1 MIQINELS
9 VFYRSKKKQT
19 NALGPISFSANSDDI
34 CAIIGPSG
42 CGKSTLLNVLSGII
56 KDYEGEVLL
65 NKEELNPHIHKIGFI
80 PQNFGLLPW
89 KTVEEN
95 CLLSFKIR
103 REKVTNDII
112 NKMDLIMKKLN
123 ISDLKKRYP
132 NELSGG
138 QRQRVS
144 IVRSFLME
152 PDLLLM
158 DEAFSALDAIIK
170 EEAQEL
176 FLSLWNDNKINTFF
190 VTHSIDEALYMG
202 KKIIIMSNTPGKII
216 EIIENP
222 MFNNKNYREHKEFSR
237 LFSHIKNLIR
247 RGWDNDSF

>member
-1 MIQINELS
+1 MIQIKKLS
-9 VFYRSKKKQT
+9 VFYSTKKKQT
-19 NALGPISFSANSDDI
+19 NALGPISFTVNSDDI

-42 CGKSTLLNVLSGII
+42 CGKSTLLNVLSGIV
-56 KDYEGEVLL
+56 KNHEGEVLL
-65 NKEELNPHIHKIGFI
+65 NNEELNPHIHKIGFI

-95 CLLSFKIR
+95 CLLPFKIR
-103 REKVTNDII
+103 KESVTESTI
-112 NKMDLIMKKLN
+112 NKMNSIMKKLN
-123 ISDLKKRYP
+123 IHDLKKRYP

-176 FLSLWNDNKINTFF
+176 FLSLWNENKINTFF

-216 EIIENP
+216 EIIDNP
-222 MFNNKNYREHKEFSR
+222 MFNNKDYREHEEFTR

-247 RGWDNDSF
+247 RGWDSESI

>member
-1 MIQINELS
+1 MIQVNNLS
-9 VFYRSKKKQT
+9 VFYKSKKEGT
-19 NALGPISFSANSDDI
+19 YALGPISFIAHSDDI

-56 KDYEGEVLL
+56 NTYEGEFLL
-65 NKEELNPHIHKIGFI
+65 NKEKLNPHIHKIGFI

-95 CLLSFKIR
+95 CLLPFKIR
-103 REKVTNDII
+103 KEKVDKSII
-112 NKMDLIMKKLN
+112 ENMDMIMKRLN
-123 ISDLKKRYP
+123 IVDLKKRYP

-138 QRQRVS
+138 QKQRVS
-144 IVRSFLME
+144 IVRSFLMK

-176 FLSLWNDNKINTFF
+176 FLNIWNENKINTFF

-216 EIIENP
+216 EILENP
-222 MFNNKNYREHKEFSR
+222 VFNIKEYRNHPEYLN
-237 LFSHIKNLIR
+237 LFSHIKSLIK
-247 RGWDNDSF
+247 RGWDNE

>member
-1 MIQINELS
+1 MIQVDHLS
-9 VFYRSKKKQT
+9 VSYKSKNKEVK
-19 NALGPISFSANSDDI
+19 ALENINFTADSHDI

-56 KDYEGEVLL
+56 TKYEGQVLL
-65 NKEELNPHIHKIGFI
+65 NGEELNPHLHKIGFI

-95 CLLSFKIR
+95 CLLSFKIK
-103 REKVTNDII
+103 REKITDETI
-112 NKMDLIMKKLN
+112 NKMNEMMKTLN
-123 ISDLKKRYP
+123 IDTLKKRYP
-132 NELSGG
+132 SELSGG
-138 QRQRVS
+138 QKQRVS
-144 IVRSFLME
+144 MVRSFLME

-170 EEAQEL
+170 EDAQEL
-176 FLSLWNDNKINTFF
+176 FLKIWEANQINTFF

-202 KKIIIMSNTPGKII
+202 KKIIIMSSTPGQIT

-222 MFNNKNYREHKEFSR
+222 LFNDTHFRQHPKYLNLYD
-237 LFSHIKNLIR
+237 HIKSLIKK
-247 RGWDNDSF
+247 GWE